1 MSIGTPILPS
11 TLGAVIVAEGLST
24 RLNITAKTLIK
35 PSAGR
40 AMRVSVVVA
49 GSAVG
54 AIYDQTSLTVDSTK
68 QFFSIPIALGNYV
81 VNFPCNT
88 GILVV
93 PPTGGTIA
101 VSYC

>member
-11 TLGAVIVAEGLST
+11 TLGAVIVAEASKT
-24 RLNITAKTLIK
+24 VLNITAKTLVK

-40 AMRVSVVVA
+40 AMRCSVVVA